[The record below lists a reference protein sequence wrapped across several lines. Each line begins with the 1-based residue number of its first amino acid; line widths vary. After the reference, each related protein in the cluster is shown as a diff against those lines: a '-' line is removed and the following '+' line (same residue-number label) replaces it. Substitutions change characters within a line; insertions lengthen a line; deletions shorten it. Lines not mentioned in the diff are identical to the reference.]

1 MSRSWLMQPK
11 TVDRL
16 INIAPRSSF
25 FCDGLIAS
33 FLLWKEVHFGYTLTE
48 SALISQKIIFKKVI
62 YLSFVNFWNIWKNT
76 DWSVVTFFLS
86 TIFFVQGKHLRFFKV
101 FKVCSVFDVLIK
113 IKIILS
119 EKKPLKLLINFVGIS
134 VNCSIFLGS
143 NKLIIF
149 VILSFRTCWKEKE
162 EFKFCIIFLI
172 EIMLGWFWYLAIAF
186 SIGSFSFSVF
196 IMKLWLVFIPKVGTM
211 FTKKLL
217 KSSLILY
224 HCLQF
229 FRFLLFLLILS
240 FWRKG
245 ALL

>member
-1 MSRSWLMQPK
+1 MHF
-11 TVDRL
+11 DRIHKHL
-16 INIAPRSSF
+16 I
-25 FCDGLIAS
+25 
-33 FLLWKEVHFGYTLTE
+33 LLWADHDWC
-48 SALISQKIIFKKVI
+48 SQKLLTDQSILLHKVLFLWRTNSIFSTMEGSAFWVYPDGIRIDISKDYFQKSHI
-62 YLSFVNFWNIWKNT
+62 FIFRKLWNIWKNT

-113 IKIILS
+113 INIILS
-119 EKKPLKLLINFVGIS
+119 EKKPLKLLINLVGIS
-134 VNCSIFLGS
+134 VNCTIFVGS
-143 NKLIIF
+143 AKLIIF

-162 EFKFCIIFLI
+162 EFKFCVIFLI

-224 HCLQF
+224 HCL
-229 FRFLLFLLILS
+229 
-240 FWRKG
+240 
-245 ALL
+245 